1 MPIGLA
7 VVFGVYVAKS
17 DHPFV
22 TKEFLRNGPYMVF
35 LAILFIGFFFEYA
48 ITPIY
53 QVIGEGVF
61 HLSLQTV
68 SYCLTAV
75 NVVAMVIG
83 VLSVRARR
91 ALAASAPSCSPSW
104 TSSQASCSQR
114 CSCAPASGSSL
125 SSTRSSWRAG
135 RLSTRRST
143 TAPPRRARRI
153 TAAGASESATS

>member
-1 MPIGLA
+1 M
-7 VVFGVYVAKS
+7 AKS
-17 DHPFV
+17 DHPSV
-22 TKEFLRNGPYMVF
+22 AKEFLRNSSYMVF
-35 LAILFIGFFFEYA
+35 RVILFIGFFFEYA

-83 VLSVRARR
+83 VLSGPCAARFGRFRAIV
-91 ALAASAPSCSPSW
+91 LSSW

-135 RLSTRRST
+135 RPSTRRST